1 MSAVL
6 GKFDCHSFLNTI
18 PAFNTTRE
26 PNAISCVGQSLLF
39 IALRLGK
46 VYKGRWAM
54 FYHDL
59 ARGTRNVTRSWPVLA
74 ADSEYEVMFLSKFLT
89 TCQAVRLGLM
99 GVTSRQPGNLA
110 KPRT

>member
-26 PNAISCVGQSLLF
+26 PNAISCVGQSLLC

-54 FYHDL
+54 FYHHL

-89 TCQAVRLGLM
+89 TSRLG
-99 GVTSRQPGNLA
+99 VSRTDA
-110 KPRT
+110 WWTRTG